1 VIYKICI
8 SITRVIYL
16 TITTFFEGG
25 NGLLPEA
32 LIITAA
38 LERLASFTENE
49 VKNLHIVC
57 QGIFRENIV
66 PGGNF
71 VAFTT
76 NLPAA
81 AAKNLGCTWP
91 IIGHSEE
98 LRVKVANTIND
109 IINQEVLCALN
120 SGLDILLCIGETAE
134 ERGNGSFKE
143 QKSQI
148 QAVLKS
154 QLGIGLKSIQDE
166 LFERKII
173 IGHEPILAIG
183 SGKIPLDREYIS
195 FVSSYIKSY
204 I

>member
-1 VIYKICI
+1 M
-8 SITRVIYL
+8 
-16 TITTFFEGG
+16 
-25 NGLLPEA
+25 
-32 LIITAA
+32 
-38 LERLASFTENE
+38 
-49 VKNLHIVC
+49 HIVC

-91 IIGHSEE
+91 IIGRSEERRDKLGIIKKFDPSYDESEE

-154 QLGIGLKSIQDE
+154 QLEIGLKGIQDE

>member
-1 VIYKICI
+1 M
-8 SITRVIYL
+8 
-16 TITTFFEGG
+16 
-25 NGLLPEA
+25 
-32 LIITAA
+32 
-38 LERLASFTENE
+38 
-49 VKNLHIVC
+49 
-57 QGIFRENIV
+57 
-66 PGGNF
+66 
-71 VAFTT
+71 
-76 NLPAA
+76 
-81 AAKNLGCTWP
+81 
-91 IIGHSEE
+91 
-98 LRVKVANTIND
+98 
-109 IINQEVLCALN
+109 
-120 SGLDILLCIGETAE
+120 LCIRETAE

-154 QLGIGLKSIQDE
+154 QLEIGLKGIQDE